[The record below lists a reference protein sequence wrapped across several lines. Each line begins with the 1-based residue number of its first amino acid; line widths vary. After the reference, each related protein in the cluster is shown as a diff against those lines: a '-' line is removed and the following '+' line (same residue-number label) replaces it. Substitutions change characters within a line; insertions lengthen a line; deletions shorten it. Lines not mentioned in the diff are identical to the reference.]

1 MLGTLPVQ
9 EQAGILWLPLHRP
22 LCSER
27 VVFATWQDLGL
38 SPMDP
43 GKPPPGNPPPGKP
56 LRANLHRAN
65 LSQANTLK
73 KKHFESGCRALRQPG
88 KLTEMFLGNRAPHSG
103 HTMHSSIT
111 QECVRL
117 ACAGGRDTRQGT
129 FQYYY
134 KGLCVLTR
142 SEVCTSTQ
150 DIVTAFWTPHAQD
163 GPLIFQAMLSG
174 KTPSQ
179 FVRKPR
185 TSRLLMLSY

>member
-1 MLGTLPVQ
+1 MASSTEFSTVNQRLMLGTLPVQ

-38 SPMDP
+38 SPMAP

-129 FQYYY
+129 TTRA
-134 KGLCVLTR
+134 CVCSLAAR
-142 SEVCTSTQ
+142 FARQLKISLQ
-150 DIVTAFWTPHAQD
+150 LFGRHMHKTA
-163 GPLIFQAMLSG
+163 L
-174 KTPSQ
+174 
-179 FVRKPR
+179 
-185 TSRLLMLSY
+185 